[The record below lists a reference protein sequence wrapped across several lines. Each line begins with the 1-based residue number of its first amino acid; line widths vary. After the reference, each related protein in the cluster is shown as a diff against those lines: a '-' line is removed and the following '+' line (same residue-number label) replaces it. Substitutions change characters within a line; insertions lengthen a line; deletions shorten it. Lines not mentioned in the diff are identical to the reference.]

1 MTNGPSRLGRGA
13 LDDTALWSDTHGMHE
28 RHVLLVEA
36 DPEERERLGR
46 VLETAGY
53 RVSVCPGPT
62 APDYTCVG
70 GRSGECP
77 LVHDADLIV
86 LDMVIP
92 GEDTF
97 EGTPAEDLLTL
108 YENSGRAVIALVD
121 RDMRRSGEDERSVLL
136 ERFPPGGDLV
146 RAVRTVERSA
156 SI

>member
-1 MTNGPSRLGRGA
+1 
-13 LDDTALWSDTHGMHE
+13 MHE
-28 RHVLLVEA
+28 PHVLLVEP

-70 GRSGECP
+70 GRSGGCP

-86 LDMVIP
+86 FDMVIP
-92 GEDTF
+92 GEDMF

-121 RDMRRSGEDERSVLL
+121 RDVRRSGEDERSVRL
-136 ERFPPGGDLV
+136 ERFPPDDDLV
-146 RAVRTVERSA
+146 RAVRTVDRSG